1 MIPSDFIIT
10 HAPMHLHLEILK
22 KCNFFW
28 LRDIRNVDISQC
40 CAKCFIGD
48 KDNRVYY
55 GTLHKSNAVVDIIV
69 KQHPHA
75 KAYYLCGL
83 SDGFVWEL
91 NTHVAFVPDS
101 NSEVRIENDRIKL
114 HITNAPP
121 HPLLGLCA
129 EPSGELHQRAA
140 VLPQL
145 DIRKLPKGWD
155 AVMIVSASRRTDI
168 PALFSEWF
176 YNRVGKGF
184 VLLRNPYNPLQV
196 GRVSLTPDQSRRV
209 VFWTRMP
216 RLCSTGFTSWN
227 AFKYYFQYTITPYG
241 RDVEKNIPTKHEV
254 VIPAFKKIGADK
266 AIWRYD
272 PVFLN
277 DRYTWDYHIRAFTK
291 IAEELEGYTSKAVMS
306 FVDSYRTVDLR
317 PLNIQPLT
325 TEQQTELAQQ
335 LSEIAARHGIVL
347 SSCAEELGLPH
358 SSCVDGKMFGVD
370 KPKDRNQRG
379 LCQCV
384 ESVDIG
390 AYSTCR
396 NGCAYCYANHY
407 GYVQDPPDADCD
419 LLGPPL
425 NGNEKIKQ
433 RN

>member
-1 MIPSDFIIT
+1 
-10 HAPMHLHLEILK
+10 
-22 KCNFFW
+22 
-28 LRDIRNVDISQC
+28 
-40 CAKCFIGD
+40 
-48 KDNRVYY
+48 
-55 GTLHKSNAVVDIIV
+55 
-69 KQHPHA
+69 
-75 KAYYLCGL
+75 
-83 SDGFVWEL
+83 
-91 NTHVAFVPDS
+91 
-101 NSEVRIENDRIKL
+101 
-114 HITNAPP
+114 
-121 HPLLGLCA
+121 
-129 EPSGELHQRAA
+129 
-140 VLPQL
+140 
-145 DIRKLPKGWD
+145 
-155 AVMIVSASRRTDI
+155 MIVSASRRTDI

-196 GRVSLTPDQSRRV
+196 GRVSLTPDKV
-209 VFWTRMP
+209 DGFVFWTKNAAPMLDRIHE
-216 RLCSTGFTSWN
+216 LD

-241 RDVEKNIPTKHEV
+241 RDVERNIPDKNEV

-277 DRYTWDYHIRAFTK
+277 EKYTWDYHVRAFTK
-291 IAEELEGYTSKAVMS
+291 IAEALEGHTHKAVMS
-306 FVDSYRTVDLR
+306 FVDSYRSVDLR
-317 PLNIQPLT
+317 PLKIQPLT
-325 TEQQTELAQQ
+325 PEQQREFAQQ
-335 LSEIAARHGIVL
+335 LFEIAQQHGIVL
-347 SSCAEELGLPH
+347 SSCAEDLGIPH
-358 SSCVDGKMFGVD
+358 SCCVDGKMFGVD

-390 AYSTCR
+390 AYSTCS

-407 GYVQDPPDADCD
+407 GYVQPAPDVDCD